1 MGAQTAM
8 SVRFWGVRGSIA
20 SPGPDTVRY
29 GANTAC
35 VEVRCGEHRL
45 ICDAGTGLRPLG
57 RMIAE
62 EGKPVD
68 IDLLCSHTHIDH
80 ICGFPFFAPCYKAG
94 NRIRI
99 WGGPTVDGEGVE
111 GAFHKSMSPPLFP
124 DVSQFFAADIE
135 FKPFQR
141 GDILSPR
148 PDITIRTAL
157 LNHPGGAT
165 GYRIE
170 WQGKAFAYITDNEHP
185 DDGSVDPRILALVE
199 GADLVVYDSNYTD
212 QDYPAHVGWGHST
225 WQEAIRLAERAS
237 AGTLALYHH
246 DPIRTDA
253 ALDEI
258 AAAAARLRPGTI
270 VAREG
275 QQLTL

>member
-1 MGAQTAM
+1 MSAHTAM

-20 SPGPDTVRY
+20 SPGPDTARY

-35 VEVRCGEHRL
+35 VEVRCGDHVL

-57 RMIAE
+57 RAIVD

-99 WGGPTVDGEGVE
+99 WGGPTTDGDGVE
-111 GAFHKSMSPPLFP
+111 SAFHKSMSPPLFP
-124 DVSQFFAADIE
+124 DVSEFFAADIE
-135 FKPFQR
+135 FKSFQR
-141 GDILSPR
+141 GDVLTPR
-148 PDITIRTAL
+148 PGITVRTAS

-170 WQGKAFAYITDNEHP
+170 WQGKALAYVTDTEHVG
-185 DDGSVDPRILALVE
+185 DGLDPHVLTLIA
-199 GADLVVYDSNYTD
+199 GADAVIYDSNYTD
-212 QDYPAHVGWGHST
+212 HDYVAHVGWGHST
-225 WQEAIRLAERAS
+225 WQHAIRLAERA
-237 AGTLALYHH
+237 AVGTLALYHH
-246 DPIRTDA
+246 DPVRTDA

-258 AAAAARLRPGTI
+258 AAAADRMRPGTI

-275 QQLTL
+275 LQLTL